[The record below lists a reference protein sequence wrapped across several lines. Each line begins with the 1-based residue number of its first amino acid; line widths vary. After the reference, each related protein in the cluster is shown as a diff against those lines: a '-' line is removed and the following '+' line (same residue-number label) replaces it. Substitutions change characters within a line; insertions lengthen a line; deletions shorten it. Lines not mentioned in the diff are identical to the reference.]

1 MRHGVI
7 FIVVFFIFSGAKI
20 VLFPEMAKF
29 FYYFS
34 SLFALRFQIKLYFCT
49 TMMNDEKYMRRCFA
63 LAENGIYYA
72 APNPMVGCVIVKDD
86 TIISEG
92 FHQCCGE
99 NHAERNAILR
109 IDDKSALKGST
120 LYVNL
125 EPCSHYG
132 KTPPCADLISQYP
145 FERVVVCNLDPNP
158 LVSGRGIEK
167 ISKAGI
173 KVTTGVLEKEGRLL
187 NRRFFT
193 FMEKR
198 RPFVILKWAQTRD
211 GFMDIDRNDDSQ
223 KTYWITNQK
232 LKCEVHKWRT
242 QEAAI
247 MVGTQTVVNDDPQL
261 TARLWHGNNPV
272 RVAIDR
278 NGRIP
283 SSAYILD
290 GSCPTIIYTENS
302 EMKCSENLQYVVV
315 NFDNLLDEILT
326 DLWNRKIQS
335 IIVEGGLRLLNTFI
349 EQQLWDEARVLI
361 GNKMFGKG
369 LKAPSFP
376 FVPNTVE
383 QIDDDFI
390 CLYNAP
396 EL

>member
-1 MRHGVI
+1 
-7 FIVVFFIFSGAKI
+7 
-20 VLFPEMAKF
+20 
-29 FYYFS
+29 
-34 SLFALRFQIKLYFCT
+34 
-49 TMMNDEKYMRRCFA
+49 
-63 LAENGIYYA
+63 
-72 APNPMVGCVIVKDD
+72 MVGCVIVKDD

-132 KTPPCADLISQYP
+132 KTPPCADLISQYA

-283 SSAYILD
+283 STAYILD

-369 LKAPSFP
+369 LNAPTLHTP
-376 FVPNTVE
+376 PTTTKQV
-383 QIDDDFI
+383 DDDFV
-390 CLYNAP
+390 CLYYNQP
-396 EL
+396 QNHYLCSTIHTKP